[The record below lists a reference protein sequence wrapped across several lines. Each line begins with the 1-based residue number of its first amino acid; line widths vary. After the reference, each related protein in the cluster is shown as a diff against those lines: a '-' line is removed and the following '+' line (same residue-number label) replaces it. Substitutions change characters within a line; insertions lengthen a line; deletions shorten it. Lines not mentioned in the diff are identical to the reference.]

1 MDEATLYLLVSLEVN
16 DTRAKSRDCRR
27 IIQSAQCG
35 LDSITMKIGLG
46 GLISALELT
55 EEVYPEQ
62 VLN

>member
-1 MDEATLYLLVSLEVN
+1 MDEATFYFLVSLEVN

-27 IIQSAQCG
+27 IIQSAHSG

>member
-1 MDEATLYLLVSLEVN
+1 MNNITLKLLLSLNLN

-27 IIQSAQCG
+27 IIHSAHSG

>member
-27 IIQSAQCG
+27 IIQSAHSG